1 MEVTRLCHSLNS
13 DPMAMKPIMRPST
26 KNPKRTHTHRGYR
39 SRRGAYLHLFAVSL
53 TLFVGMLAILYDL
66 AQLNYAWRRC
76 QNAADAAA
84 LAGGAKIAD
93 GAQENSAVSKTLEYL
108 SIWNATASTAEDI
121 HSPPIS
127 GKYLGMEG
135 YIEVV
140 AKWNVKMLFFRLLPF
155 GSSEIQVTARAV
167 AGTESFMPGD
177 GVVALNPTARPGL
190 VTSGSSKL
198 RVHGRVVVNSEG
210 GGVDEFGTPV
220 NNGNN
225 GVAISGGSPNSDK
238 GIFAVI
244 VDCVGG
250 VDNPAVFKPLTPDKP
265 SPLHA
270 KMPPEPDPYVSVATP
285 MISNGVDP
293 TFRGS
298 ITVTNNGTSGLTQ
311 DASGLNR
318 RAVAGEVIAGGLYTA
333 TAGDVILHPGI
344 YTGLSIN
351 GGRVYFVPG
360 IYVITAQT
368 ANQNVIRFNGG
379 TVKADGLM
387 FYNTGKNYNATTGAP
402 DNTDLGIP
410 PPSSPTTSFGR
421 SSFTTSFQTTPIDT
435 SRYNYASLYPGAKA
449 VSSDF
454 NGMMYYQRRHNTQTL
469 QITGNS
475 AQTTLIGTFYGKWM
489 PIQISGQ
496 GKYNSQFVVATFAVT
511 GSGNI
516 EVTSGSNTPVASGKA
531 VALVE

>member
-1 MEVTRLCHSLNS
+1 MQDSTRN
-13 DPMAMKPIMRPST
+13 
-26 KNPKRTHTHRGYR
+26 RTRTTPPRGYR
-39 SRRGAYLHLFAVSL
+39 SRRGAYLHIFAVSL

-84 LAGGAKIAD
+84 LAGSAKIAD
-93 GAQENSAVSKTLEYL
+93 GFQENPAMSKTLEYL
-108 SIWNATASTAEDI
+108 SVWNVTASTAEDI

-135 YIEVV
+135 YVEVI
-140 AKWNVKMLFFRLLPF
+140 AKWNVKMMFFRLLPF
-155 GSSEIQVTARAV
+155 GSSEIEVKARAV

-177 GVVALNPTARPGL
+177 GVIALNPNARPGL
-190 VTSGSSKL
+190 ITSGSSKL
-198 RVHGRVVVNSEG
+198 LVHGRIVVNSEG
-210 GGVDEFGTPV
+210 GGVDEFGAPV

-225 GVAISGGSPNSDK
+225 GVAISGGTPNSDK
-238 GIFAVI
+238 GIYGII

-250 VDNPAVFKPLTPDKP
+250 VDNPAVFKPLTPGKP

-293 TFRGS
+293 TVRGS
-298 ITVTNNGTSGLTQ
+298 IIVVNNGVSGLNQ
-311 DASGLNR
+311 DPTGLNR
-318 RAVAGEVIAGGLYTA
+318 RAVAGEVIAGGLYRA
-333 TAGDVILHPGI
+333 NAGDVILHPGI
-344 YTGLSIN
+344 YTGISIN

-360 IYVITAQT
+360 IYVLVAQS
-368 ANQNVIRFNGG
+368 ANQNILRFNGG
-379 TVKADGLM
+379 TVTANGMM
-387 FYNTGKNYNATTGAP
+387 FYNTGRNYNVNTGAP

-421 SSFTTSFQTTPIDT
+421 ASFTTSFQTSPIDT
-435 SRYNYASLYPGAKA
+435 SVYNYASLYPGAKA

-475 AQTTLIGTFYGKWM
+475 AETTLQGTFYGKWM

-496 GKYNSQFVVATFAVT
+496 GKYNSQFVVSTFAVT

-516 EVTSGSNTPVASGKA
+516 EVTSGNNTPVAMGKA

>member
-1 MEVTRLCHSLNS
+1 MKSTMHTTTRKH
-13 DPMAMKPIMRPST
+13 
-26 KNPKRTHTHRGYR
+26 KRTSASRHHH

-53 TLFVGMLAILYDL
+53 TLFVGLLAILYDI

-84 LAGGAKIAD
+84 LAGGAIIAD
-93 GAQENSAVSKTLEYL
+93 GVQEHQVMSKTLEYL
-108 SIWNATASTAEDI
+108 SIWNLTASTAEDI

-135 YIEVV
+135 YIEVI
-140 AKWNVKMLFFRLLPF
+140 AKWNVKTMFFRLLPF
-155 GSSEIQVTARAV
+155 GSSEIQVKARAV
-167 AGTESFMPGD
+167 AGTESFIPGD
-177 GVVALNPTARPGL
+177 GVIALNPTARPGL
-190 VTSGSSKL
+190 LVSGSSKFL
-198 RVHGRVVVNSEG
+198 VHGGIAVNSEG
-210 GGVDEFGTPV
+210 GGVDEFGAHV

-225 GVAISGGSPNSDK
+225 GVAISGGTPNSDK

-250 VDNPAVFKPLTPDKP
+250 VNNPAVFKPLTPDKP

-293 TFRGS
+293 TVRGS
-298 ITVTNNGTSGLTQ
+298 VVVVNIGVSGLNQ
-311 DASGLNR
+311 DPTGLNR

-344 YTGLSIN
+344 YNSISIA

-360 IYVITAQT
+360 IYVLTAQS
-368 ANQNVIRFNGG
+368 ANQNILRFNGG
-379 TVKADGLM
+379 TVTANGLM
-387 FYNTGKNYNATTGAP
+387 FYNTGKNYSATTGTP

-421 SSFTTSFQTTPIDT
+421 ASFTTSFQTSPIDT
-435 SRYNYASLYPGAKA
+435 SVYNYASLYPGAKA
-449 VSSDF
+449 VSKDF

-469 QITGNS
+469 QISGNS
-475 AQTTLIGTFYGKWM
+475 AQTTLQGTFYGKWM

-496 GKYNSQFVVATFAVT
+496 GKYNSQFVVSTFAVT
-511 GSGNI
+511 GSANV
-516 EVTSGSNTPVASGKA
+516 EVTSGNNTPVAMGKT